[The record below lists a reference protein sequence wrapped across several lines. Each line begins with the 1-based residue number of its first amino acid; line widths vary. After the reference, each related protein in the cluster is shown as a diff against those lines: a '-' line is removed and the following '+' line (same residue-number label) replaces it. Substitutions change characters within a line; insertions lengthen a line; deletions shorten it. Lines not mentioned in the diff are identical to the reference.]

1 MFLNM
6 PRNIAETK
14 TLDWSELKIT
24 EEELKEIKT
33 LTKTEFF

>member
-1 MFLNM
+1 M
-6 PRNIAETK
+6 PRTIAEIK